1 MKEWKEQFLGFKGRK
16 TYVWVKRR
24 NSLLEADRR
33 DYAVG
38 GKEGKCWEGRK
49 NFVNNKLTTKLISG
63 KQHQKGSEGKVCYE
77 EKEEYF
83 IAKGRQC

>member
-1 MKEWKEQFLGFKGRK
+1 MKEWKEQFLGCKGRK

-33 DYAVG
+33 RKRRKVL
-38 GKEGKCWEGRK
+38 ERK
-49 NFVNNKLTTKLISG
+49 NFVNYKLTMKLISG